1 MLADTRYLASS
12 IMIKVVPERDLVHAL
27 NTKPEQSACLLRFAH
42 KLRSSRP
49 CNVLFIP
56 LPFVVALL
64 LTLTLI
70 TLFRAREKTKANRPF
85 LALIGLCVLQSIS
98 VGVRWGYGVEEV
110 RYVLPIIA
118 GCLPPL
124 VYASFRSLM
133 NDQPA
138 TRNFTLTGI
147 VVSPLIILLL
157 MLIYPLAIDFALIT
171 LFVGYAVAIIALGRS
186 GPDGLDEARFASVAP
201 AHRALYIAAGAL
213 CLSACF
219 DFLVLLDFEWT
230 RGANVAAIVS
240 NANLL
245 GLFLIGLTASVAE
258 GSKVEPE
265 AGTEA
270 PSDTPVPPSTEDR
283 EVMERLEHIMQKD
296 RLYRDENLNLTRLSR
311 RLGLPSRQISNA
323 INRSANM
330 NVSQYVNQLRIREAC
345 RLLEETEQ
353 SVTSIML
360 DAGFQTK
367 SNFNR
372 EFRRITGL
380 SPVAWREREV
390 WKLVSTHKNGHPEQT
405 G

>member
-1 MLADTRYLASS
+1 
-12 IMIKVVPERDLVHAL
+12 
-27 NTKPEQSACLLRFAH
+27 
-42 KLRSSRP
+42 
-49 CNVLFIP
+49 VLFIP

-64 LTLTLI
+64 LGLTLI
-70 TLFRAREKTKANRPF
+70 TLFRAREKKANRPF

-98 VGVRWGYGVEEV
+98 VGVRWGYGVEDV

-157 MLIYPLAIDFALIT
+157 MLVYPLAIDFALIS

-186 GPDGLDEARFASVAP
+186 GPDGLDEARFASVVP

-270 PSDTPVPPSTEDR
+270 PSDTPIPPSTEDR

-390 WKLVSTHKNGHPEQT
+390 WKLVSTHKNGHPDQT